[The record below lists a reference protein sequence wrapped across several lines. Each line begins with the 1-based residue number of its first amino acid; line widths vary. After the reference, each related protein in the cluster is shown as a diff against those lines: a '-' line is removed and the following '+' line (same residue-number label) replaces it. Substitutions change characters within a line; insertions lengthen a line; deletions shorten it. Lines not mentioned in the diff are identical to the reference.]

1 MNSQEI
7 DYEWLINEVKNGNPK
22 TMIDIIS
29 IINKML
35 GVNEDNIVNSWWLIA
50 HNPIA
55 WEIFN
60 IISELDPTIHK
71 LYCEVMINDSR

>member
-1 MNSQEI
+1 MNPQEV

-22 TMIDIIS
+22 TMMDIIN

-35 GVNEDNIVNSWWLIA
+35 GVNENDIIT
-50 HNPIA
+50 HNPTA

-60 IISELDPTIHK
+60 IISELDPTINR
-71 LYCEVMINDSR
+71 LYCEVMIADKWSRI